1 VARQRGDVEILS
13 ADSMSVYR
21 ELDLATAKPSATDRA
36 AVPHHLVDLVDPA
49 EEFSVAQYKAA
60 AGDVLA
66 LVAAR
71 GNRALIVGGTG
82 LYVRAVVDDLALPGR
97 WPAVRREL
105 EDEAATPDGLARL
118 HGRLAALDPLAAS
131 RTTPTNGRRVVRALE
146 VTLGSGRPFS
156 SFGPGLETYPASP
169 FTLLGIRVDQVEVDR
184 RIAERFESWMG
195 AGLLAEARR
204 LAERP
209 AGLSKTARQAL
220 GYKELFAHLAGRIS
234 LEEAVAEA
242 IRRTRSF
249 ARRQWSWFRR
259 DPRIDWT
266 TDPERSV
273 KALDAALG
281 PR

>member
-1 VARQRGDVEILS
+1 
-13 ADSMSVYR
+13 MSVYR

-60 AGDVLA
+60 ACDVLA
-66 LVAAR
+66 QVAAR

-105 EDEAATPDGLARL
+105 EDEAATPDGLGRL

-195 AGLLAEARR
+195 SGLLAEARR
-204 LAERP
+204 LADRP

-220 GYKELFAHLAGRIS
+220 GYKELFAHLTGRIS
-234 LEEAVAEA
+234 LEEAVEEA

-273 KALDAALG
+273 QALDAALG